1 MYENVCVFVS
11 AYLVPFSA
19 FGALLELKYEFIN
32 SRRLIMNF
40 RLQYSLHPKIC
51 KWWSTKN
58 RAYLAILFSRVR
70 KKQLTSRQWC
80 LFLNSSH
87 FWLCSDQIRP
97 NHWDLKTH
105 LPEVI
110 SVIKQGEKETK
121 NLISNTKNR
130 FEK

>member
-51 KWWSTKN
+51 K
-58 RAYLAILFSRVR
+58 
-70 KKQLTSRQWC
+70 
-80 LFLNSSH
+80 
-87 FWLCSDQIRP
+87 
-97 NHWDLKTH
+97 
-105 LPEVI
+105 
-110 SVIKQGEKETK
+110 
-121 NLISNTKNR
+121 
-130 FEK
+130 